1 MLGSLWARPVNSGV
15 MRLYD
20 SMIVD
25 KPKFISAVCA
35 FLGSIL
41 LVFAGYLFINRIIFL
56 AHATS
61 SSALIVGVSQEC
73 VSKGKGGVLAYVPT
87 VQVQGLDGVTLNAK
101 VDTYNEEPVYAIG
114 QQMAVS
120 CNPAR
125 GCIEDTFFAKW
136 RACLIDLLLSF
147 VFFSPLIVRK
157 FGLWQTNGENT
168 GLNLRRDA

>member
-1 MLGSLWARPVNSGV
+1 

-41 LVFAGYLFINRIIFL
+41 LILAGYLFINRIIFL

-61 SSALIVGVSQEC
+61 YSAPIVGVSQEW

-87 VQVQGLDGVTLNAK
+87 VQVQGLDGVTVNVK

-120 CNPAR
+120 CNPTR
-125 GCIEDTFFAKW
+125 GCIEDTFLAKW
-136 RACLIDLLLSF
+136 GACLMNLLLSF
-147 VFFSPLIVRK
+147 VFFSPLMAWK
-157 FGLWQTNGENT
+157 SGLWQPNDEVT
-168 GLNLRRDA
+168 GLNLQRDT